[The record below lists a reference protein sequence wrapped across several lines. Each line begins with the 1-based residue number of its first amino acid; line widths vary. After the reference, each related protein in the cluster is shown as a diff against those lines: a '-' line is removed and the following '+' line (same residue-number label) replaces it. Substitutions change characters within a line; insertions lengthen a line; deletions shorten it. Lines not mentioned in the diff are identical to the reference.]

1 MQSNKI
7 NFKGQKIFIGIDVHK
22 STWQVTTLTERGI
35 KKTHPQK
42 ASAKE
47 LNDFLNRHYPGGDYI
62 AVYEAGFTGFST
74 YYALKEQ
81 GIDCMVINAADV
93 PTSQYE
99 SVMKSDKVDSEK
111 LARSLR
117 AEALKCIYIRE
128 KENLDDRSLVRIRTS
143 IVQDLTAYR
152 HRIKHLLLTHGVELP
167 ERFARMRNCWN
178 RVFIKWLKEEAAL
191 MSSTRSSLDILIDH
205 VETIRK
211 NLLKVTLQIRKLG
224 QSSKYAE
231 KFSLIKSIPG
241 IGLVTAMSLLTEIY
255 DFGRFHNEREFASY
269 LGLIPTSHSSG
280 DKTVHGEKTFR
291 GNKQLGPMLIEA
303 SWVAIIKDPGLSV
316 AYTAYLKRMRPQQ
329 AIVRIA
335 RKMSNIIFAVIKT
348 GKKYVPSEGDD

>member
-1 MQSNKI
+1 MQRNRIS
-7 NFKGQKIFIGIDVHK
+7 FKGQKIFIGIDVHK
-22 STWQVTTLTERGI
+22 TTWQVTTLTQTGI

-47 LNDFLNRHYPGGDYI
+47 LYDFLNRYYPEGEYM
-62 AVYEAGFTGFST
+62 AVYEAGFSGFST

-117 AEALKCIYIRE
+117 AESLKCIYIRE

-143 IVQDLTAYR
+143 IVKDLTAYR
-152 HRIKHLLLTHGVELP
+152 RRIKHLLMTHGVELP
-167 ERFARMRNCWN
+167 ERFAGMKNCWS
-178 RVFIKWLKEEAAL
+178 RAFIKWLKEEATL
-191 MSSTRSSLDILIDH
+191 MSSTRQSLDMLVDH
-205 VETIRK
+205 VQTIRK

-231 KFSLIKSIPG
+231 KFNLIKSIPG
-241 IGLVTAMSLLTEIY
+241 IGLITTMSLLTEIY

-280 DKTVHGEKTFR
+280 DKVVHGEKTFR
-291 GNKQLGPMLIEA
+291 GNRHLGPMLIEA
-303 SWVAIIKDPGLSV
+303 SWVAITKDPGLCI
-316 AYTAYLKRMRPQQ
+316 AYRTFLQRMQPQQ

-335 RKMSNIIFAVIKT
+335 RKMSNIIFAVLKT
-348 GKKYVPSEGDD
+348 GRKYVPFEGNR

>member
-1 MQSNKI
+1 MQRNKI
-7 NFKGQKIFIGIDVHK
+7 SFKGQKIFIGIDVHK
-22 STWQVTTLTERGI
+22 NTWHVTTLTHTGI

-47 LNDFLNRHYPGGDYI
+47 LSDFLNRYYPEGDYI
-62 AVYEAGFTGFST
+62 AVYEAGFSGFST

-81 GIDCMVINAADV
+81 GIDCIVINAADV

-99 SVMKSDKVDSEK
+99 SMMKSDKVDSEK
-111 LARSLR
+111 LAKSLR
-117 AEALKCIYIRE
+117 AESLKCIYIRE

-143 IVQDLTAYR
+143 IVRDLTAYR

-167 ERFARMRNCWN
+167 ERFARMKNCWN
-178 RVFIKWLKEEAAL
+178 RAFMKWLKEEVTL
-191 MSSTRSSLDILIDH
+191 MTSTRQSLDMLIDH
-205 VETIRK
+205 VETIRET
-211 NLLKVTLQIRKLG
+211 LLKVTLQIRKLG
-224 QSSKYAE
+224 ESVKYAE
-231 KFSLIKSIPG
+231 RFSLIKSIPG
-241 IGLVTAMSLLTEIY
+241 IGLITSMSILVEIY

-280 DKTVHGEKTFR
+280 EKVVHGEKTFR

-303 SWVAIIKDPGLSV
+303 SWVAITKDPGLSI
-316 AYTAYLKRMRPQQ
+316 AYRTYLKRMRPQQ

-335 RKMSNIIFAVIKT
+335 RKMSNIIFAVLKT
-348 GKKYVPSEGDD
+348 GKRYVPFEGN

>member
-1 MQSNKI
+1 MQRNRIS
-7 NFKGQKIFIGIDVHK
+7 FKGQKIFIGIDVHK
-22 STWQVTTLTERGI
+22 NTWQVTTLTEAGI

-47 LNDFLNRHYPGGDYI
+47 LYDFLNRYYPEGDYI
-62 AVYEAGFTGFST
+62 AVYEAGFSGFST

-81 GIDCMVINAADV
+81 GIDCIVINAADV

-111 LARSLR
+111 LAKTLRSGDL
-117 AEALKCIYIRE
+117 ECIYIRE
-128 KENLDDRSLVRIRTS
+128 KENLDDRSLVRVRTR
-143 IVQDLTAYR
+143 IVRDLTAYR

-167 ERFARMRNCWN
+167 ERFARMKNCWN
-178 RVFIKWLKEEAAL
+178 RAFIKWLRYEATL
-191 MSSTRSSLDILIDH
+191 MSSTRRSLDMLVDH
-205 VETIRK
+205 VEMIRK
-211 NLLKVTLQIRKLG
+211 NLLKVTLQIRKLS
-224 QSSKYAE
+224 QSGKYAE
-231 KFSLIKSIPG
+231 RFSLIKSIPG
-241 IGLVTAMSLLTEIY
+241 IGLVTTMTLLTEIY

-280 DKTVHGEKTFR
+280 DKVVHGEKTFR
-291 GNKQLGPMLIEA
+291 GNKELGPMLIEA
-303 SWVAIIKDPGLSV
+303 SWVAIIKDPGLSI
-316 AYTAYLKRMRPQQ
+316 AYRTFLKRMQPQQ

-348 GKKYVPSEGDD
+348 GKRYVPFEGN